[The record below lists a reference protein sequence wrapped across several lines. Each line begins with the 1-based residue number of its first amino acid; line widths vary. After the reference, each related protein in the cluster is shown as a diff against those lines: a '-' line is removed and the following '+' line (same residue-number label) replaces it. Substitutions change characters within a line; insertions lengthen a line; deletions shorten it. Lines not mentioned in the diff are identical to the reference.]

1 VCRREKQ
8 SNEERFEKTNNKKTR
23 EREGERGPKETGYK
37 NEATRKSRRR
47 QKFFLFFFFIAS
59 DLLEWDK
66 IE

>member
-1 VCRREKQ
+1 MKSDLKKPTIRR
-8 SNEERFEKTNNKKTR
+8 R
-23 EREGERGPKETGYK
+23 ERERERGPKETGYK

-47 QKFFLFFFFIAS
+47 QKFFPFFFFIAS